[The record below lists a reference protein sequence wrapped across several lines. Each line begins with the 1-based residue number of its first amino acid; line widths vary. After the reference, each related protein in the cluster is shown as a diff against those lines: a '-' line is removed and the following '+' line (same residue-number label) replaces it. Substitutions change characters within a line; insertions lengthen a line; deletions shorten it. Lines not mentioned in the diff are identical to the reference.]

1 MTTVGHLVTGAVVA
15 AARAH
20 PVATGAPLP
29 LLFAVAFLALALSKM
44 LLRRLP
50 RRTPHVDPLPEHDL
64 RAARA
69 IVERHG
75 RDSISPFI
83 LRPDKSFQFA
93 AGAVLAYRLIGDT
106 AVVSGDPVGPDESV
120 STVLGEFLA
129 HARTRRWRVVLW
141 AASARHLACY
151 RSLGLGALCVGE
163 EAVVD
168 PAGFTLE
175 GRPVRKLRQSVHRLE
190 RRGWE
195 ILACDGRDLNA
206 ELEREIDQLE
216 LAWRAG
222 RSRLIGFAMGM
233 GRFESAVRPGDLYL
247 LARSPEGQLGAVM
260 HFISHCG
267 KLSLDTMRR
276 VGETPNGVNE
286 ALVCQALD
294 IARRRG
300 VAEVSLNYAGLS
312 HLLRTAPSG
321 GVARRVAAGLTVKL
335 LGRRFQM
342 QRLVSFNEKFSPA
355 WRPRYLVYESRLSV
369 PLAVLRVLQA
379 EGYVRQPRLSRA
391 GDGALSLPRAHP
403 RAHGHAHAERPGV
416 GDAR

>member
-1 MTTVGHLVTGAVVA
+1 MA

-20 PVATGAPLP
+20 AAATVAPL
-29 LLFAVAFLALALSKM
+29 LLAMAALALVLATL

-50 RRTPHVDPLPEHDL
+50 WRAVGHDHPGEHAL

-75 RDSISPFI
+75 HDSISPFI

-93 AGAVLAYRLIGDT
+93 GGAVLAYRVIGET

-120 STVLGEFLA
+120 SAVLAEFLA
-129 HARTRRWRVVLW
+129 HARSQRWRVVLW
-141 AASARHLACY
+141 ATSARHLVRY
-151 RSLGLGALCVGE
+151 RSLGLATLCVGE

-190 RRGWE
+190 RRGWA
-195 ILACDGRDLNA
+195 ILTCDGRDLDPA
-206 ELEREIDQLE
+206 LEREIDQLE
-216 LAWRAG
+216 LAWRAE
-222 RSRLIGFAMGM
+222 RSRLVGFAMGM
-233 GRFESAVRPGDLYL
+233 GRFESPVRPGDLYL

-260 HFISHCG
+260 HFVLHCG

-286 ALVCQALD
+286 ALVCQALHV
-294 IARRRG
+294 ARRRG
-300 VAEVSLNYAGLS
+300 VAEVSLNYAGLA
-312 HLLRTAPSG
+312 HLMRTAPSG
-321 GVARRVAAGLTVKL
+321 GWAKRLAAGLIVKL

-355 WRPRYLVYESRLSV
+355 WRPRYLVYESRLSL

-379 EGYVRQPRLSRA
+379 EGYVRQPRWSRV
-391 GDGALSLPRAHP
+391 GNGSLSLPRALP
-403 RAHGHAHAERPGV
+403 RAHAERPGI

>member
-1 MTTVGHLVTGAVVA
+1 MAMIGHLVTGAALA

-20 PVATGAPLP
+20 PASTGAPLV
-29 LLFAVAFLALALSKM
+29 LALIALALAFSML

-50 RRTPHVDPLPEHDL
+50 RRTAGMHHYAEHDL
-64 RAARA
+64 RSARA

-75 RDSISPFI
+75 HDSISPFI
-83 LRPDKSFQFA
+83 LRPDKSFAFSD
-93 AGAVLAYRLIGDT
+93 GAVLAYRVIGET
-106 AVVSGDPVGPDESV
+106 AIVSGDPVGPDESV
-120 STVLGEFLA
+120 PLVLGEFLKVARA
-129 HARTRRWRVVLW
+129 HRWRVVLW
-141 AASARHLACY
+141 GTSARHLARY
-151 RSLGLGALCVGE
+151 HSLGLGTLCVGE

-195 ILACDGRDLNA
+195 IVACDGRDLDA

-216 LAWRAG
+216 LSWRAKQT
-222 RSRLIGFAMGM
+222 RLIGFAMGM
-233 GRFESAVRPGDLYL
+233 GCFESAVRAGDLYL
-247 LARSPEGQLGAVM
+247 LARSPDGELGAVM

-276 VGETPNGVNE
+276 IGETPNGVNE
-286 ALVCQALD
+286 ALVCRALE

-300 VAEVSLNYAGLS
+300 VTEVSLNYAGLG
-312 HLLRTAPSG
+312 HLVRTEPSG
-321 GVARRVAAGLTVKL
+321 GPAARLGAALIVKL

-342 QRLVSFNEKFSPA
+342 QRLVTFNDKFSPA
-355 WRPRYLVYESRLSV
+355 WRPRYLVYESRLSL

-379 EGYVRQPRLSRA
+379 EGYVRQGRWSRA
-391 GDGALSLPRAHP
+391 GDGSRSLPRPLP
-403 RAHGHAHAERPGV
+403 RTHAERPGI

>member
-1 MTTVGHLVTGAVVA
+1 MAMMGHLVTGAALA

-20 PVATGAPLP
+20 PAATGAPLV
-29 LLFAVAFLALALSKM
+29 LVLTGVALAFSML

-50 RRTPHVDPLPEHDL
+50 RRPARMHHYAEHDL
-64 RAARA
+64 RSARA

-75 RDSISPFI
+75 HDSISPFI
-83 LRPDKSFQFA
+83 LRPDKSFAFSD
-93 AGAVLAYRLIGDT
+93 GAVLAYRVIGET
-106 AVVSGDPVGPDESV
+106 AIVSGDPVGPDASIPL
-120 STVLGEFLA
+120 VLAEFLEL
-129 HARTRRWRVVLW
+129 ARERRWRVVLW
-141 AASARHLACY
+141 GTSARHLARY
-151 RSLGLGALCVGE
+151 RSLGLGTLCVGE

-168 PAGFTLE
+168 PAQFTLE

-195 ILACDGRDLNA
+195 IVACDGRDLDD

-216 LAWRAG
+216 LSWRAKQ
-222 RSRLIGFAMGM
+222 SRLIGFAMGM
-233 GRFESAVRPGDLYL
+233 GCFESAVRAGDLYL
-247 LARSPEGQLGAVM
+247 LARSPDGELGAVM

-286 ALVCQALD
+286 ALVCRALE
-294 IARRRG
+294 IARHRG
-300 VAEVSLNYAGLS
+300 VAEVSLNYAGLG
-312 HLLRTAPSG
+312 HLVRTAPSG
-321 GVARRVAAGLTVKL
+321 GRAARVGAALIVKL

-342 QRLVSFNEKFSPA
+342 QRLVTFNEKFSPA
-355 WRPRYLVYESRLSV
+355 WRPRYLVYESRLSL

-379 EGYVRQPRLSRA
+379 EGYVRQGRWSGA
-391 GDGALSLPRAHP
+391 GDGSLSLPRPLP
-403 RAHGHAHAERPGV
+403 RTHAERPGI

>member
-1 MTTVGHLVTGAVVA
+1 MTTGGHLVTGALVA
-15 AARAH
+15 GAHAH
-20 PVATGAPLP
+20 PAATGAPL
-29 LLFAVAFLALALSKM
+29 LLALVALALVLSTL

-50 RRTPHVDPLPEHDL
+50 RRAAGDDHPAEHDL
-64 RAARA
+64 RIARA

-75 RDSISPFI
+75 HDSISPFI

-93 AGAVLAYRLIGDT
+93 GGAVLAYRVIGET

-120 STVLGEFLA
+120 RAVLADFLA
-129 HARTRRWRVVLW
+129 HARAQRWRVVLW
-141 AASARHLACY
+141 GTSTRHVVRY
-151 RSLGLGALCVGE
+151 RSLGLSTLCVGE

-195 ILACDGRDLNA
+195 IVACDGRDLDPA
-206 ELEREIDQLE
+206 LEREIDELE

-260 HFISHCG
+260 HFVSHCG

-276 VGETPNGVNE
+276 VGESPNGVNE
-286 ALVCQALD
+286 ALVCRALD

-300 VAEVSLNYAGLS
+300 VAEVSLNYAGLA
-312 HLLRTAPSG
+312 HLMRTAPSG
-321 GVARRVAAGLTVKL
+321 GWARRRAAGLIVKL

-355 WRPRYLVYESRLSV
+355 WRPRYLVYESPRSL

-379 EGYVRQPRLSRA
+379 EGYVRQPRWSRA
-391 GDGALSLPRAHP
+391 GNGALSVPRALPRAH
-403 RAHGHAHAERPGV
+403 AEHPGI

>member
-1 MTTVGHLVTGAVVA
+1 MATVGHLVTGATLA

-20 PVATGAPLP
+20 AASSGAPLVFA
-29 LLFAVAFLALALSKM
+29 LTAVALVVSIM

-50 RRTPHVDPLPEHDL
+50 RRAVGVDRHAEHDL
-64 RAARA
+64 GAARA

-93 AGAVLAYRLIGDT
+93 DGGVLAYRVIGET
-106 AVVSGDPVGPDESV
+106 AVVSGDPVGPDESLFP
-120 STVLGEFLA
+120 VLGEFLA
-129 HARTRRWRVVLW
+129 LARARRWRVVLW
-141 AASARHLACY
+141 GTSARNLARY
-151 RSLGLGALCVGE
+151 RSLGLRALCVGE
-163 EAVVD
+163 EAIVD
-168 PAGFTLE
+168 PDAFTLQ
-175 GRPVRKLRQSVHRLE
+175 GRRVRKLRQSVHRLE

-195 ILACDGRDLNA
+195 IVECDGRDLDA
-206 ELEREIDQLE
+206 ELESEIDRLE
-216 LAWRAG
+216 LSWRAK

-233 GRFESAVRPGDLYL
+233 GQFESVVRPGDLYL
-247 LARSPEGQLGAVM
+247 LARSPDGQLGAVM

-267 KLSLDTMRR
+267 SLSLDTMRR
-276 VGETPNGVNE
+276 VGEPPNGVNE
-286 ALVCQALD
+286 ALVCRALE

-300 VAEVSLNYAGLS
+300 VAEVSLNYAGLG
-312 HLLRTAPSG
+312 HLVRDAPRG
-321 GVARRVAAGLTVKL
+321 GRARRLAAGVIVRL

-355 WRPRYLVYESRLSV
+355 WRPRYLVYESRLSL

-379 EGYVRQPRLSRA
+379 EGYVRQPRWSRA
-391 GDGALSLPRAHP
+391 GDGSLSLPRPVP
-403 RAHGHAHAERPGV
+403 RTHAERPGI

>member
-1 MTTVGHLVTGAVVA
+1 MGTPLVVA
-15 AARAH
+15 LI
-20 PVATGAPLP
+20 GLG
-29 LLFAVAFLALALSKM
+29 LALATTL
-44 LLRRLP
+44 LLRPP
-50 RRTPHVDPLPEHDL
+50 RRAPGDDHPAEHDL
-64 RAARA
+64 RVARA

-75 RDSISPFI
+75 HDSISPFI

-93 AGAVLAYRLIGDT
+93 GGAVLAYRVIGET

-120 STVLGEFLA
+120 STVLAEFLS
-129 HARTRRWRVVLW
+129 HARAQRWRVVLW
-141 AASARHLACY
+141 GTSARHVVRY
-151 RSLGLGALCVGE
+151 RSLGLATMCVGE

-175 GRPVRKLRQSVHRLE
+175 GRRVRKLRQSVRRLE

-195 ILACDGRDLNA
+195 IVACDGRDLDPA
-206 ELEREIDQLE
+206 VEREIDELE

-222 RSRLIGFAMGM
+222 RARLIGFAMGM

-260 HFISHCG
+260 HFVSHCG

-276 VGETPNGVNE
+276 VGETPNGLNE
-286 ALVCQALD
+286 ALVCRALD
-294 IARRRG
+294 IAGRRG
-300 VAEVSLNYAGLS
+300 IAEVSLNYAGLG
-312 HLLRTAPSG
+312 HLLRTAPDGSTSRRLA
-321 GVARRVAAGLTVKL
+321 ARSIVKL

-355 WRPRYLVYESRLSV
+355 WRRRYLVYESRLSL

-379 EGYVRQPRLSRA
+379 EGYVRQPRWSRA
-391 GDGALSLPRAHP
+391 GNGALSLSRALPRAH
-403 RAHGHAHAERPGV
+403 AEHPGI

>member
-1 MTTVGHLVTGAVVA
+1 MTTVGHLVTGATLA
-15 AARAH
+15 ATRAH
-20 PVATGAPLP
+20 PAATAAPLVFV
-29 LLFAVAFLALALSKM
+29 LTGVALVLSM
-44 LLRRLP
+44 VMLRRLP
-50 RRTPHVDPLPEHDL
+50 RRAADVDRHSEHDL

-75 RDSISPFI
+75 HDSISPFI

-93 AGAVLAYRLIGDT
+93 DGAVLAYRVIGET
-106 AVVSGDPVGPDESV
+106 AIVSGDPVGPDESV
-120 STVLGEFLA
+120 SLVLGAFLA
-129 HARTRRWRVVLW
+129 LARARRWRVVLW
-141 AASARHLACY
+141 GTSARHLARY
-151 RSLGLGALCVGE
+151 RSLGLGTLCVGE

-195 ILACDGRDLNA
+195 IAACDGRDLDA
-206 ELEREIDQLE
+206 GLELEIDRLE
-216 LAWRAG
+216 LAWRAK

-247 LARSPEGQLGAVM
+247 LARSPDGQLGAVM

-267 KLSLDTMRR
+267 RLSLDTMRR
-276 VGETPNGVNE
+276 VGEPPNGVNE
-286 ALVCQALD
+286 ALVCRALE

-300 VAEVSLNYAGLS
+300 VAEVSLNYAGLG
-312 HLLRTAPSG
+312 HLVRTAPSG
-321 GVARRVAAGLTVKL
+321 GPARRLAAAAVVKL

-342 QRLVSFNEKFSPA
+342 QRLVNFNEKFSPA
-355 WRPRYLVYESRLSV
+355 WRPRYLVYESRLSL
-369 PLAVLRVLQA
+369 PRAVLRVLQA
-379 EGYVRQPRLSRA
+379 EGYVRQPRRSRA
-391 GDGALSLPRAHP
+391 GDGSLLLPRSLPRT
-403 RAHGHAHAERPGV
+403 HAERPGI